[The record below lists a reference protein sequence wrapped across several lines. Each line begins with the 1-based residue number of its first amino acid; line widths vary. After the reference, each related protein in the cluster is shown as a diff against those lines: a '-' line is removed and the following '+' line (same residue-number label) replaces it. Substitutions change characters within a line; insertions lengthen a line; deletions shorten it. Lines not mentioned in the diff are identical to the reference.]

1 MPHWLYLAIAIVA
14 EVIGTTF
21 LKSAEG
27 FTRLAPSIM
36 VIVSYLVAFFFLGL
50 ALRTLPVGIAYAIW
64 AGVGVAL
71 IALSGYAFFGQ
82 RLDAPA
88 IAGIAL
94 IVAGVVVINVF
105 SNTVPGAGQAAGG

>member
-1 MPHWLYLAIAIVA
+1 MTHWIYLSFAIVA
-14 EVIGTTF
+14 EVIGTSF

-27 FTRLAPSIM
+27 FTRLVPSA
-36 VIVSYLVAFFFLGL
+36 VVVVSYIVAFFFLGL
-50 ALRTLPVGIAYAIW
+50 ALKTLPVGIAYAIW

-71 IALSGYAFFGQ
+71 IALVGYAFFGQ

-88 IAGIAL
+88 ILGMAL

-105 SNTVPGAGQAAGG
+105 SRTVSGA

>member
-1 MPHWLYLAIAIVA
+1 MPHWIYLSIAIVA
-14 EVIGTTF
+14 EVVGTSF

-27 FTRLAPSIM
+27 FTRLLPSLI
-36 VIVSYLVAFFFLGL
+36 VVVSYVVAFFFLGL
-50 ALRTLPVGIAYAIW
+50 ALKTLPVGIAYAIW

-71 IALSGYAFFGQ
+71 IALVGYAFLGQ

-88 IAGIAL
+88 ILGMAL

-105 SNTVPGAGQAAGG
+105 SRTVSGP

>member
-1 MPHWLYLAIAIVA
+1 MHHWIYLSLAIVA
-14 EVIGTTF
+14 EVIGTSF

-27 FTRLAPSIM
+27 FTRLVPS
-36 VIVSYLVAFFFLGL
+36 VVVVVSYIVAFFFLGL
-50 ALRTLPVGIAYAIW
+50 ALKTLPVGIAYAIW

-71 IALSGYAFFGQ
+71 IALVGYAFFGQ

-88 IAGIAL
+88 ILGMAL

-105 SNTVPGAGQAAGG
+105 SRTVSGA

>member
-1 MPHWLYLAIAIVA
+1 MPHWIYLSLAIVA
-14 EVIGTTF
+14 EVVGTSF

-27 FTRLAPSIM
+27 FTRLVPS
-36 VIVSYLVAFFFLGL
+36 VAVVVSYVVAFFFLGL
-50 ALRTLPVGIAYAIW
+50 ALKTLPVGVAYAIW

-71 IALSGYAFFGQ
+71 IALVGYAFFGQ

-88 IAGIAL
+88 IVGMAL

-105 SNTVPGAGQAAGG
+105 SRTVSEN